1 MTNIKEK
8 VLFNVVLGH
17 TENLICEFN
26 FSKGVLYMGKLGDT
40 IKHKSFINIIWLS
53 ADSLIR
59 MGLGFLVSVWLA
71 RYLGPENFGT
81 YNYCLAI
88 ITIYVSVASLGMNG
102 VVVREIIKN
111 EMSTSIVMGT
121 SVVLQILGSLFASIF
136 VIATV
141 SILRPNEWGVFLAAL
156 VMIPSVL
163 FRSSDIFKYW
173 FESKVN
179 SKFTV
184 FSQNIAFFISSA
196 TKILIIYLDGSY
208 IYICATVSLEAF
220 IVSIL
225 LLFFYKK
232 HGYEN
237 KWKYNF
243 IEAKRLL
250 SLSWPLILSGVAFML
265 YMRIDQIM
273 IGNMIGDAAVGIY
286 SVAVKMVEVWYFFPV
301 AIVSSLFPKIIKL
314 REVDINEYNK
324 RLQFLY
330 DLLVVLSV
338 SIAVAVTFLSDY
350 IIGFFYTQ
358 QYMEASNL
366 IKIYSWVSVFYFLSS
381 ASGRWYINEG
391 LQKYALNRNI
401 IGLIMAIVLNYFLI
415 PIYGALGSVYATLV
429 AYACAGYFF
438 DVLSSRT
445 RTAFY
450 QKTKALWV
458 PGSFIRLV
466 KSFR

>member
-1 MTNIKEK
+1 M
-8 VLFNVVLGH
+8 LFIN
-17 TENLICEFN
+17 TT
-26 FSKGVLYMGKLGDT
+26 FSEGVHFMGKLGDT
-40 IKHKSFINIIWLS
+40 VKHKSFINIIWLS

-102 VVVREIIKN
+102 VVVRELIKN
-111 EMSTSIVMGT
+111 ETNT
-121 SVVLQILGSLFASIF
+121 SVIMGSSIVLQILGSILASIF
-136 VIATV
+136 VII
-141 SILRPNEWGVFLAAL
+141 SIYILRPNEWGVFLAAL

-173 FESKVN
+173 FESKIN
-179 SKFTV
+179 SKYTV

-196 TKILIIYLDGSY
+196 IKIAIISFGGSY
-208 IYICATVSLEAF
+208 LYVCATVSVEA
-220 IVSIL
+220 IVVSLL

-232 HGYEN
+232 HGYVN
-237 KWKYNF
+237 KWEYNF
-243 IEAKRLL
+243 AEAKRLL
-250 SLSWPLILSGVAFML
+250 SLSWPLIISGVAFML

-273 IGNMIGDAAVGIY
+273 IGNMIGDSAVGVY

-314 REVDINEYNK
+314 REVDSVKYNQ

-330 DLLVVLSV
+330 DLLVVISV
-338 SIAVAVTFLSDY
+338 CIALIVTFFSDF
-350 IIGFFYTQ
+350 IINFFYTT
-358 QYMEASNL
+358 QYTEASNL

-391 LQKYALNRNI
+391 LQKYALNRNV
-401 IGLIMAIVLNYFLI
+401 IGLIMGIVLNYFLI
-415 PIYGALGSVYATLV
+415 PLYGSLGSVYATLI
-429 AYACAGYFF
+429 AYACAGYLF
-438 DVLSSRT
+438 DIISSHT
-445 RTAFY
+445 RIAFY
-450 QKTKALWV
+450 QKTKALWL

-466 KSFR
+466 KGFR

>member
-1 MTNIKEK
+1 
-8 VLFNVVLGH
+8 
-17 TENLICEFN
+17 
-26 FSKGVLYMGKLGDT
+26 MGKLGET

-102 VVVREIIKN
+102 VVVRELIKN
-111 EMSTSIVMGT
+111 ETNT
-121 SVVLQILGSLFASIF
+121 SVIMGSSIVLQILGSIFSSAF
-136 VIATV
+136 VIITIY
-141 SILRPNEWGVFLAAL
+141 ILRPNEWGVFLAAL

-173 FESKVN
+173 FESKIT
-179 SKFTV
+179 SKYTV
-184 FSQNIAFFISSA
+184 FSQNIAFFISSGI
-196 TKILIIYLDGSY
+196 KIVVIYFGGSY
-208 IYICATVSLEAF
+208 LYVCATVSVEA
-220 IVSIL
+220 IVVSL
-225 LLFFYKK
+225 LLLLFYKK
-232 HGYEN
+232 HGYVN
-237 KWKYNF
+237 KWEYNF
-243 IEAKRLL
+243 SEAKRLL
-250 SLSWPLILSGVAFML
+250 SLSWPLIISGVAFML

-273 IGNMIGDAAVGIY
+273 IGNMIGDSAVGVY
-286 SVAVKMVEVWYFFPV
+286 SVAVKMVEVWYFFPI

-314 REVDINEYNK
+314 REVDSAKYNQ

-330 DLLVVLSV
+330 DLLVVISV
-338 SIAVAVTFLSDY
+338 CIALIVTFLSDF
-350 IIGFFYTQ
+350 IIDLFYTT
-358 QYMEASNL
+358 QYAEASNL

-401 IGLIMAIVLNYFLI
+401 IGLIMGVVLNYFLI
-415 PIYGALGSVYATLV
+415 PIYGSLGSVYATLI

-438 DVLSSRT
+438 DIISNHT
-445 RTAFY
+445 RIAFH
-450 QKTKALWV
+450 QKTKALWL

-466 KSFR
+466 KGFR